1 MKQLLPIA
9 FLLITAI
16 GFAQPGGKMRER
28 IKSQKIAFITERLSL
43 STEEAQKFWPIY
55 NAFETKTE
63 RIRSQEL
70 RVIRQKMRQNPEM
83 SNAEA
88 EKILADLMD
97 AENRMYQ
104 TKVDLFNSLKGVLP
118 AKKIIQL
125 NAVEDEFNKKLL
137 KRLRDFR
144 DKKQRRD

>member
-1 MKQLLPIA
+1 MKKLLSIA
-9 FLLITAI
+9 FLLITTI

-28 IKSQKIAFITERLSL
+28 IKSQKIAFITERLNL
-43 STEEAQKFWPIY
+43 TTEEAQEFWPIY

-83 SNAEA
+83 SNTEA
-88 EKILADLMD
+88 EKILANLMD
-97 AENRMYQ
+97 AEDRMYQ
-104 TKVDLFNSLKGVLP
+104 AKVNLFNTLKDVLP

-137 KRLRDFR
+137 ERLRDFR
-144 DKKQRRD
+144 DKRQKRN

>member
-1 MKQLLPIA
+1 MKKLVPIA
-9 FLLITAI
+9 FLLIATI

-28 IKSQKIAFITERLSL
+28 IKSQKIAFITERLNL
-43 STEEAQKFWPIY
+43 TTTEAQEFWPIY
-55 NAFETKTE
+55 NAFETKIE

-83 SNAEA
+83 SNTEA
-88 EKILADLMD
+88 EKILADLMN
-97 AENRMYQ
+97 AEDRMYQ
-104 TKVDLFNSLKGVLP
+104 AKVDLFNTLKGVLP

-137 KRLRDFR
+137 EHLRDFR
-144 DKKQRRD
+144 DKRQKRN